1 MSTII
6 PIGKNYITNN
16 PSNYNLYKLSEI
28 IDLRPSSSVIS
39 TSNDASELSFALE
52 ESTNL
57 INWYTNQLIEV
68 NLPVTNNIKFFRFR
82 SF

>member
-1 MSTII
+1 M
-6 PIGKNYITNN
+6 
-16 PSNYNLYKLSEI
+16 L
-28 IDLRPSSSVIS
+28 LRPSSTVIS
-39 TSNDASELSFALE
+39 TSNNASELSFALE

-57 INWYTNQLIEV
+57 INWHTNQLIEV